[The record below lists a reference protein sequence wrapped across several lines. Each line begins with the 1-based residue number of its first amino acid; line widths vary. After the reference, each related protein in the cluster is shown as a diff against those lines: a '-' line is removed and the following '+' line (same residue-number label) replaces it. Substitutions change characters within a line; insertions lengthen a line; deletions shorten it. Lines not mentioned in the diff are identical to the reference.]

1 MNSRVVIKGLAATS
15 LGMVLSKSIDVD
27 YERWHRLGRDVFLR
41 YQAHRFDRYMAG
53 HHSGMGHLTAC
64 IVGALLVCLL
74 YEGLTYIGLKAF
86 RVIYQKIAI
95 QTATE

>member
-53 HHSGMGHLTAC
+53 HRSGMGRLTAC
-64 IVGALLVCLL
+64 IVGALVVCLL
-74 YEGLTYIGLKAF
+74 YEGLTYIGLEAY
-86 RVIYQKIAI
+86 RAIYKKIAT
-95 QTATE
+95 QTAAK